1 MSRRNE
7 PPSRRGDDLYDSWR
21 PLSNHHSH
29 DSYRAGA
36 DSHRPSQPHRA
47 YESYRPSGH
56 SAPESRGR
64 FSQQAY
70 QQPQPPQSDFTFRL
84 DYPHTSFTPINPRA
98 DRPGQGPRR
107 SDRDRSRR
115 LPIAH
120 KRPRWKPPHPSERAL
135 ISGDTYV
142 QPSER
147 LHENG
152 AKFRNPD
159 DLSDDDEVDMII
171 SSSESA
177 SDKPPKKRVRIDANV
192 DNDDAPKWSNP
203 DPYTA
208 LPCPDETRRRKPDVV
223 QLIRKARVEETKP
236 VVETVP
242 EAENFLSFDLSA
254 SEGEANESLP
264 TTKSSLPGSHSRPPN
279 LPPRPPV
286 SEVLPTPVTK
296 VNRPLAPD
304 RSGPLGS
311 RKRTAD
317 DVIKPPDYGRL
328 NKAKMKPSKGTLVA
342 QWEPKAGQDLCP
354 WVLTD
359 HASEANMAVRLHKEI
374 VDFYEFVRPK
384 KFEQRIRENLVQNL
398 QKAMRRDPRFSSA
411 KIHAFGSYMSGLY
424 LPTADMDLVV
434 CSASYMSGGPP
445 TFLGARSW
453 LHKFAQFLVV
463 QKMSE
468 KENVEVIARARVPL
482 VKFVDTLTGLR
493 VDVSFENL
501 GGVQAIDTF
510 LQWKADYPAMPA
522 LVTVVKHFLLMRGL
536 NEPVNGGI
544 GGFSVICLV
553 VSMLQ
558 VLPHIQ
564 SRSAPSAHHLG
575 ELLLIFF
582 ELYGRHF
589 RYDKVAISLRDPIG
603 YVRKSEVLSLTYR
616 NTDRL
621 SIIDPNNASND
632 ITGGASNT
640 GAILS
645 CFHDAFVA
653 LTERMREVAQQPGN
667 GGILDVLLEGDYSS
681 FRMQR
686 RYLKHVYEGVF
697 GPCRDE

>member
-21 PLSNHHSH
+21 PLSNQHSH
-29 DSYRAGA
+29 DSYRAGP
-36 DSHRPSQPHRA
+36 DSHRPSHSNRA
-47 YESYRPSGH
+47 YESYRPSAS
-56 SAPESRGR
+56 SAPESRSR
-64 FSQQAY
+64 SY
-70 QQPQPPQSDFTFRL
+70 QHTYQPPQPPQSDFTFRL
-84 DYPHTSFTPINPRA
+84 DYPHTSFTPINPGA
-98 DRPGQGPRR
+98 KRPSQAPRR
-107 SDRDRSRR
+107 SDRDRPRR
-115 LPIAH
+115 VPASQS
-120 KRPRWKPPHPSERAL
+120 RPRWKPPHPYERAL
-135 ISGDTYV
+135 ISGNTSV

-159 DLSDDDEVDMII
+159 DLSDDNEVDMVI

-177 SDKPPKKRVRIDANV
+177 SDKPAKKRVRIDGNV
-192 DNDDAPKWSNP
+192 GNDDTPKWSNP

-208 LPCPDETRRRKPDVV
+208 LPCPDETRRKKSDVV

-236 VVETVP
+236 AVETVP

-254 SEGEANESLP
+254 SEGETKEVLP
-264 TTKSSLPGSHSRPPN
+264 TRSSLPGSHSLPSS

-286 SEVLPTPVTK
+286 PEVPPPSVPTVD
-296 VNRPLAPD
+296 RPLAPD

-317 DVIKPPDYGRL
+317 DVIKPPDYGKL
-328 NKAKMKPSKGTLVA
+328 NKTNMKPSKGNLMA

-354 WVLTD
+354 WVLTN
-359 HASEANMAVRLHKEI
+359 HASETNMAVRLHKEI
-374 VDFYEFVRPK
+374 VDFYDFVRPK
-384 KFEQRIRENLVQNL
+384 KFEQCIRENLVQNL
-398 QKAMRRDPRFSSA
+398 QNAMRRDPRFSSA
-411 KIHAFGSYMSGLY
+411 TMHAFGSYMSGLY

-434 CSASYMSGGPP
+434 CSATYMSGGPP
-445 TFLGARSW
+445 AFLGARSW
-453 LHKFAQFLVV
+453 LHKFAHFLVV
-463 QKMSE
+463 QKICD
-468 KENVEVIARARVPL
+468 KETVEVISRARVPL

-510 LQWKADYPAMPA
+510 LQWKTDYPAMPA

-564 SRSAPSAHHLG
+564 SRSAASAHHLG

-640 GAILS
+640 GAIMG

-653 LTERMREVAQQPGN
+653 LTDRMREVARQPGN
-667 GGILDVLLEGDYSS
+667 GGILDILLEGDYSS

-697 GPCRDE
+697 GPCQDE